1 MIWHP
6 SDFDLALVNAG
17 DLPAWKR
24 YLVER
29 HLRRCDACSEQAQGY
44 GEVSRELRRLGQGI
58 PETPEWLA
66 ARIVAG
72 PTHASRHTLGVPRHA
87 FGIPRHAFGIPRSLA
102 PAAALLALICLAVL
116 LIEQRTPLPPR
127 LNYQASVSAE
137 AIVGELSGPQG
148 RQRVV
153 LYTGMRRGP
162 VEVSAGAGVLGI
174 SYADPDTGALTITRV
189 SLEGA
194 R

>member
-6 SDFDLALVNAG
+6 SEFDLALVNAG
-17 DLPAWKR
+17 DLPDWKR

-72 PTHASRHTLGVPRHA
+72 PTHASRQA
-87 FGIPRHAFGIPRSLA
+87 FGIPRRAFEIPRSLA

-116 LIEQRTPLPPR
+116 LIGQRTPLPPR
-127 LNYQASVSAE
+127 FDYQASASAE

-189 SLEGA
+189 SLED
-194 R
+194 

>member
-6 SDFDLALVNAG
+6 SEFDLALVNAG
-17 DLPAWKR
+17 DLPGWKR

-29 HLRRCDACSEQAQGY
+29 HLQRCAACSEQAQGY

-72 PTHASRHTLGVPRHA
+72 PTHAPRQV
-87 FGIPRHAFGIPRSLA
+87 FGIPQPLA

-116 LIEQRTPLPPR
+116 LIGQRTPLPPR
-127 LNYQASVSAE
+127 FDYQASASAE

>member
-6 SDFDLALVNAG
+6 SEFDLALVNAG
-17 DLPAWKR
+17 DLPGWKR

-29 HLRRCDACSEQAQGY
+29 HLRRCPACSEQAQAY
-44 GEVSRELRRLGQGI
+44 GEVSRELWRLGDNTQ
-58 PETPEWLA
+58 EVPEWLA
-66 ARIVAG
+66 ARIVAA
-72 PTHASRHTLGVPRHA
+72 PAREPRHA
-87 FGIPRHAFGIPRSLA
+87 LGMPLGLA

-116 LIEQRTPLPPR
+116 LVGQRAPLPHR
-127 LNYQASVSAE
+127 LEYRASASPE
-137 AIVGELSGPQG
+137 AIVGELIGPEG

-153 LYTGMRRGP
+153 LYTGQRRGP
-162 VEVSAGAGVLGI
+162 VEVSAGAGAVGI
-174 SYADPDTGALTITRV
+174 SYADPETGAITITRV

>member
-72 PTHASRHTLGVPRHA
+72 PTHASRHTLGHA
-87 FGIPRHAFGIPRSLA
+87 TLLGYHAT
-102 PAAALLALICLAVL
+102 LLGYHATL
-116 LIEQRTPLPPR
+116 LGYHGRWRRPR
-127 LNYQASVSAE
+127 LCW
-137 AIVGELSGPQG
+137 
-148 RQRVV
+148 R
-153 LYTGMRRGP
+153 
-162 VEVSAGAGVLGI
+162 
-174 SYADPDTGALTITRV
+174 
-189 SLEGA
+189 
-194 R
+194 

>member
-6 SDFDLALVNAG
+6 SEFDLALVNAG
-17 DLPAWKR
+17 DLPGWKR

-29 HLRRCDACSEQAQGY
+29 HLRRCDACSEQAQAY
-44 GEVSRELRRLGQGI
+44 GEVSRQLRRLGQGI
-58 PETPEWLA
+58 PEAPEWLA

-72 PTHASRHTLGVPRHA
+72 PTHASRHAFGVPRHA
-87 FGIPRHAFGIPRSLA
+87 FGIPRPLA

-116 LIEQRTPLPPR
+116 LIGQRTPLPPR
-127 LNYQASVSAE
+127 LDYQASASPE
-137 AIVGELSGPQG
+137 AIVGELRGPQG

-162 VEVSAGAGVLGI
+162 VEVSAGAGILGI
-174 SYADPDTGALTITRV
+174 SYADPDTGALTITRL
-189 SLEGA
+189 SLED
-194 R
+194 